1 MNPLPS
7 DVHPDVPVLFVFLR
21 YKFAKFE
28 HFRIHVAIPPT
39 PSTLSQMTS
48 TFHQIPPLLAIHHLL
63 PIFVERLM
71 PPTNPACPKSK
82 DLAGDQGRAMLS
94 QHSCSMGRCTFGVEY
109 MWCKITDRKSTRLN
123 SSHQI
128 ISYAVFC

>member
-28 HFRIHVAIPPT
+28 HFRIHVAILPT
-39 PSTLSQMTS
+39 PSTLSRMTS
-48 TFHQIPPLLAIHHLL
+48 TFHRIPPLLAIHHLL
-63 PIFVERLM
+63 PIFVERLI

-94 QHSCSMGRCTFGVEY
+94 QHSCSMRSVTLGVE
-109 MWCKITDRKSTRLN
+109 S
-123 SSHQI
+123 
-128 ISYAVFC
+128 ISYRITTYSSCC

>member
-28 HFRIHVAIPPT
+28 HFRIHVAILPT
-39 PSTLSQMTS
+39 PSTLSRMTS
-48 TFHQIPPLLAIHHLL
+48 TFHRIPPLLAIHHLL
-63 PIFVERLM
+63 PIFVERLI

-82 DLAGDQGRAMLS
+82 DLAGAKGRAMLS
-94 QHSCSMGRCTFGVEY
+94 QHSCSLGRSTFAVDSIHS
-109 MWCKITDRKSTRLN
+109 KFTRP
-123 SSHQI
+123 
-128 ISYAVFC
+128 